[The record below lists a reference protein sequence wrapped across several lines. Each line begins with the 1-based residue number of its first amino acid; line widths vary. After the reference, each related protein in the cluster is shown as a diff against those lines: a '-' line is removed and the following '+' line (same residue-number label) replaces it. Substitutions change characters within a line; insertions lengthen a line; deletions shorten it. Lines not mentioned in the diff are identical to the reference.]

1 MHQDNRVTPSSSP
14 QHDDNLV
21 QHFRNPVIEIGGD
34 VTRPLAG
41 GAIKLVGLATRRK
54 RDDSETY
61 QLRDGLIENNAS
73 VIGGFDQHIEARR
86 NETIGRLSWTR
97 SNLAGFSFEVGAE
110 AALNTLDS
118 QVELF
123 AFDQN
128 GARVRINL
136 PLDDATVKEKRGEVY
151 VSLGRN
157 LSPTLRVD
165 GGVNYEFSRL
175 KVRGDAL
182 ADRTLKF
189 LKPNLSVDWRPG
201 NGWHGRVSVR
211 RTVAQLDFY
220 DFISVA
226 ELSTDRVNA
235 GNENLQPQRTWEFRL
250 TAEHPLL
257 GDGLIKLD
265 LGHDRISMLQ
275 DRILIFDD
283 LGNAFDAPGNL
294 GSGKRSFAELTLDAP
309 LGKLWSGLR
318 AKFTGTIQRTRVA
331 DPITRRT
338 AQLQRLLPQLAV
350 AGRRSARRRQILVRL
365 QRQRQ
370 PALHFL
376 PDR

>member
-1 MHQDNRVTPSSSP
+1 M
-14 QHDDNLV
+14 
-21 QHFRNPVIEIGGD
+21 IEIGGD

-201 NGWHGRVSVR
+201 NGWHGQSFGSPNRRPARFLRLHQRR
-211 RTVAQLDFY
+211 RTF
-220 DFISVA
+220 
-226 ELSTDRVNA
+226 DRP
-235 GNENLQPQRTWEFRL
+235 GQCRQREPP
-250 TAEHPLL
+250 AAA
-257 GDGLIKLD
+257 D
-265 LGHDRISMLQ
+265 LGVS
-275 DRILIFDD
+275 
-283 LGNAFDAPGNL
+283 
-294 GSGKRSFAELTLDAP
+294 
-309 LGKLWSGLR
+309 
-318 AKFTGTIQRTRVA
+318 
-331 DPITRRT
+331 
-338 AQLQRLLPQLAV
+338 
-350 AGRRSARRRQILVRL
+350 
-365 QRQRQ
+365 
-370 PALHFL
+370 
-376 PDR
+376 PDRRASAAG